1 MFSSIK
7 LKLITWTV
15 LTLAGLFLTLGL
27 YLRHELEE
35 IIIGSVDSHLHSEV
49 QLLASLI
56 ESEEGE
62 EMEISEAETGEYSL
76 PLSGHYYQIVSPE
89 GKVISRS
96 PSLSIVDALLPL
108 VEGNSSAE
116 LKEIIGPGKNRLRM
130 LSQRFNTASGEVIIQ
145 AAETLE
151 EPYHLIDEFQ
161 GTLYLIFPATL
172 ILATIGIIIISASAL
187 SRLDRFSEKVGHI
200 TEKRLNERLEDKGL
214 EAELMPL
221 ARGFNEMMDRLEL
234 SFKKQGQFLSDASH
248 DLRTPTSVIKSHCDV
263 ILKKSRSPEEYIE
276 ALQKI
281 KNSSERMSGIIDRII
296 EVARLDSS
304 QFKLKH
310 DNVDLMELLENVVT
324 LLAPKAKEKG
334 ISISINGEAIRFNG
348 DRERLFEAFSDI
360 IDNAIKYN
368 KENGSVDVTLNK
380 REASVELAI
389 TDKGI
394 GIALEEQ
401 AKIFDRFYRVDSS
414 RGLTSGSGLGLSITK
429 AIVEAHGGKIELESS
444 PGEGSCFTVILPI

>member
-1 MFSSIK
+1 MFFSIK

-15 LTLAGLFLTLGL
+15 LTLAVLFLTLGI
-27 YLRHELEE
+27 YLQHELEE

-56 ESEEGE
+56 DSEEGE
-62 EMEISEAETGEYSL
+62 HIEISEAETGEYSL

-89 GKVISRS
+89 GQVIIRS

-108 VEGNSSAE
+108 AEGSYSAE
-116 LKEIIGPGKNRLRM
+116 FKEISGPGKSRLRM
-130 LSQRFNTASGEVIIQ
+130 LSQRFRTASGEVIIQ

-161 GTLYLIFPATL
+161 SALYLIFPATL
-172 ILATIGIIIISASAL
+172 ILATVGIIIISRSAL

-200 TEKRLNERLEDKGL
+200 TEKRLDDRLEDEGL
-214 EAELMPL
+214 EVELMPL

-263 ILKKSRSPEEYIE
+263 ILKKPRSPEEYVD
-276 ALQKI
+276 ALKKI
-281 KNSSERMSGIIDRII
+281 KNSSERMSGIIDRIL

-310 DNVDLMELLENVVT
+310 DSFDLLDLLGNVVK
-324 LLAPKAKEKG
+324 LLAPKTKEKD
-334 ISISINGEAIRFNG
+334 ISVSIQGESAPFNG
-348 DRERLFEAFSDI
+348 DKERLFEAFSDI
-360 IDNAIKYN
+360 VDNAIKYN
-368 KENGSVDVTLNK
+368 NRNGSVDVTVNK
-380 REASVELAI
+380 RDASVEVAI
-389 TDKGI
+389 TDSGI
-394 GIALEEQ
+394 GIPREEQ

-414 RGLTSGSGLGLSITK
+414 RGMTTGSGLGLPITK
-429 AIVEAHGGKIELESS
+429 AIVEAHNGKIDLQSKS
-444 PGEGSCFTVILPI
+444 GEGSCFTVILPI